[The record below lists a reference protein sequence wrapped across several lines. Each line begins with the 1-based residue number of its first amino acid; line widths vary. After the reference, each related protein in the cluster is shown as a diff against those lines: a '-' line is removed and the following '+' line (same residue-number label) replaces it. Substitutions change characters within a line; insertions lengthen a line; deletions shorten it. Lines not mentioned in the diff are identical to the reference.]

1 LGDWFDIGP
10 KKSGFAQMTKMG
22 VTATA
27 TYYYDAILL
36 SKIAVLLNKP
46 AAKKKY
52 DQLAVQIRNA
62 FNQAFFD
69 KERLQYDSA
78 SQTANAMA
86 LYIGLVEDKYR
97 TAVADALVRDIRGRN
112 NALTAGDIGY
122 RYVLKALEEA
132 GRSDVIFD
140 MNYRDDVPGYGF
152 QLKHGATALTESWQA
167 YESVSNNHFMLGH
180 LMEWFYSGLAGIRQ
194 TENSVA
200 FKEVEIK
207 PEPVGDITEAKA
219 SFFSPYGEIRSGW
232 RKKEHGLEMN
242 VTIPANTTAV
252 IYVPAKFGAM
262 VSLNGRKVV
271 VQYKEGKAILKTGSG
286 EFIIEV
292 KE

>member
-1 LGDWFDIGP
+1 
-10 KKSGFAQMTKMG
+10 
-22 VTATA
+22 
-27 TYYYDAILL
+27 
-36 SKIAVLLNKP
+36 
-46 AAKKKY
+46 
-52 DQLAVQIRNA
+52 
-62 FNQAFFD
+62 
-69 KERLQYDSA
+69 
-78 SQTANAMA
+78 
-86 LYIGLVEDKYR
+86 
-97 TAVADALVRDIRGRN
+97 
-112 NALTAGDIGY
+112 
-122 RYVLKALEEA
+122 
-132 GRSDVIFD
+132 
-140 MNYRDDVPGYGF
+140 
-152 QLKHGATALTESWQA
+152 LKHGATALTESWQA

-207 PEPVGDITEAKA
+207 PELVGDVTEAKA
-219 SFFSPYGEIRSGW
+219 SFFSPYGEIRSAW
-232 RKKEHGLEMN
+232 KKKEHGIEMN
-242 VTIPANTTAV
+242 VIIPANTTAV